1 MKPIMMQ
8 KEDPRAKDESTD
20 EVVEESNQEPELPD
34 AALKLI
40 AGAKAILFS
49 DEMVEGFKKV
59 ISSAK
64 DFSTGASMM
73 CFSLMSKAQD
83 NLDLDLPPDILYG
96 DGGVSDNL
104 LDAIYAYGQQ
114 VGVEEASDQQSY
126 IAAMDMVEDF
136 GMQLESGVNQAEQN
150 PMQQAPQNQPKAQN
164 QGAPI
169 MMG

>member
-8 KEDPRAKDESTD
+8 KEDNQKPDDDMD
-20 EVVEESNQEPELPD
+20 EVVEENDQEPQLPD

-49 DEMVEGFKKV
+49 DEMVDGFKKIV
-59 ISSAK
+59 SNAR

-83 NLDLDLPPDILYG
+83 KLDLDLPPDILYG

-114 VGVEEASDQQSY
+114 VGIEEASDQQSY

-136 GMQLESGVNQAEQN
+136 GMQLDGGTEGASQQPEGQLI
-150 PMQQAPQNQPKAQN
+150 PKQQAQKQS
-164 QGAPI
+164 API